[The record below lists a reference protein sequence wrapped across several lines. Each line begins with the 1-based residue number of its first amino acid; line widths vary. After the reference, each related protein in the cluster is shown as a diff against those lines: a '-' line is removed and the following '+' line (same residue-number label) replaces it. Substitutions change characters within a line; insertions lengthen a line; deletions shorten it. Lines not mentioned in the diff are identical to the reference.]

1 MATDYTNEASGSP
14 EIGVT
19 RGPVRVAMLHDVQAF
34 IERVQPHYKYGVLS
48 VTQGKKYFKIIQDGS
63 SAYGFVDNEGN
74 VLKAATWSAPAKHAR
89 GNIFSDREGLEAID
103 AKGFVRYL

>member
-1 MATDYTNEASGSP
+1 MSEFETPN
-14 EIGVT
+14 EIGATKPRT
-19 RGPVRVAMLHDVQAF
+19 RIAMLHDVEAF
-34 IERVQPHYKYGVLS
+34 ISRVQPHYQYGTLS
-48 VTQGKKYFKIIQDGS
+48 VKQGKKYFKIIQDGS

-103 AKGFVRYL
+103 AQGFVRYL